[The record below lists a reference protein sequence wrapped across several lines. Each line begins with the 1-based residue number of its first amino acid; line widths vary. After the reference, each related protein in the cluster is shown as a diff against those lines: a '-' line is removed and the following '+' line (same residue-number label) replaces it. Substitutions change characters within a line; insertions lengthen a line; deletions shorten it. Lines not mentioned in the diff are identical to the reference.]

1 MSVDITVSE
10 AADAAATAAPPA
22 RSATFPDV
30 GSTLLQQWTA
40 LVLNPDGTEF
50 VLNPIADVTVN
61 ETFERVT
68 ANIDIPW
75 YASGLPSVTDLVSD
89 IVLLRGT
96 VRMYRLRVLDSE
108 DVLSRE
114 GHTVRLTCVSYEEIL
129 RVGRIIYTTAEMT
142 GDQLSLAWD
151 IVQLAQAR
159 QDLGITRYTT
169 PVGTSKTVQLIAGA
183 TTAETI
189 DKFAAEDDGF
199 DWWIDQDL
207 KFHCQEPRRETV
219 IDAEWSWGAEIA
231 EMSKQSSVE
240 SYVSATYVTGATSEV
255 TIPGGATYPPP
266 SPAVR
271 EVDTMPYGRW
281 EKTFSYPNIVTNASL
296 VKRADWHLGVGS
308 RLRPVYSV
316 VLEQG
321 VWSPS
326 VKLGG
331 VVSIRAQANDRV
343 NFKVPARIEELQL
356 AITADGGE
364 TVSMLLRA
372 EDEEIYI
379 GTGTPAEVVATNT
392 PPAGSTVVTV
402 PDPTGLSKTLS
413 RISSID
419 WLGTVIASLAD
430 RISREERT

>member
-1 MSVDITVSE
+1 
-10 AADAAATAAPPA
+10 
-22 RSATFPDV
+22 
-30 GSTLLQQWTA
+30 
-40 LVLNPDGTEF
+40 
-50 VLNPIADVTVN
+50 
-61 ETFERVT
+61 
-68 ANIDIPW
+68 
-75 YASGLPSVTDLVSD
+75 
-89 IVLLRGT
+89 
-96 VRMYRLRVLDSE
+96 
-108 DVLSRE
+108 
-114 GHTVRLTCVSYEEIL
+114 
-129 RVGRIIYTTAEMT
+129 
-142 GDQLSLAWD
+142 
-151 IVQLAQAR
+151 
-159 QDLGITRYTT
+159 
-169 PVGTSKTVQLIAGA
+169 
-183 TTAETI
+183 
-189 DKFAAEDDGF
+189 
-199 DWWIDQDL
+199 
-207 KFHCQEPRRETV
+207 
-219 IDAEWSWGAEIA
+219 
-231 EMSKQSSVE
+231 
-240 SYVSATYVTGATSEV
+240 
-255 TIPGGATYPPP
+255 
-266 SPAVR
+266 VR